1 MSVPMPLMSKAK
13 RRPNASRRKLKS
25 IPSCGNHDHDCVM
38 TAPLNTSRAWVSNKP
53 KLVILTPT
61 AAKAVSLREL
71 CFSNE
76 TRVVPSINGNNI
88 IIGSTLVS
96 IVVNRSNLLVNLIFQ
111 GLQDCKEQPKSLN
124 LESQCE
130 I

>member
-13 RRPNASRRKLKS
+13 SRPNASRRKLKS

>member
-1 MSVPMPLMSKAK
+1 MPLMSKAK
-13 RRPNASRRKLKS
+13 SRPNASRRKLKS
-25 IPSCGNHDHDCVM
+25 IPSCGNHDHDWVM

-96 IVVNRSNLLVNLIFQ
+96 IVVNRSKPIGESHLSRIT
-111 GLQDCKEQPKSLN
+111 GLQRAAQ
-124 LESQCE
+124 ESQS
-130 I
+130 